1 MPFYCSMMPHGEADV
16 GNLALA
22 GGRRIEGGRAPV
34 GAIISRAAAE
44 AIESNG
50 NVAVLV
56 YEPTGMANDARAV
69 VYEARNGD
77 EGAGIFRG
85 DAPVVGVAAELG

>member
-1 MPFYCSMMPHGEADV
+1 MPHGEADI

-44 AIESNG
+44 AIESNR

-69 VYEARNGD
+69 VYEARNG
-77 EGAGIFRG
+77 GCRG
-85 DAPVVGVAAELG
+85 LEYFEETYQWVAAELG